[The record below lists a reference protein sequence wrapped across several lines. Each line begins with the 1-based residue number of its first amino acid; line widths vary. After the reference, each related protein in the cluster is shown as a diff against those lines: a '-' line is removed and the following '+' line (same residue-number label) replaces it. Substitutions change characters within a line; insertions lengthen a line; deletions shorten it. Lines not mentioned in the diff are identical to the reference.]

1 MVYVKTNDNEKK
13 AFPVRFVLSLT
24 FGVKTLLVSMKRG
37 FLYALGQL
45 ATKSFWKKLVAAAV
59 KEMVGA
65 FMKTLGGKFMTYG
78 IGQEDPEIK
87 KTARTMEGTTAS
99 AAFSGG
105 YQPRT
110 SYNGFGYQSNH
121 QSSGSSFPGM
131 A

>member
-1 MVYVKTNDNEKK
+1 MVFVKTNNGSSRTL
-13 AFPVRFVLSLT
+13 PVRVVLSLSL
-24 FGVKTLLVSMKRG
+24 GVKKLLVGIKKG

-45 ATKSFWKKLVAAAV
+45 ATKAFWKTLVAAAI

-78 IGQEDPEIK
+78 ISQEDPEIK
-87 KTARTMEGTTAS
+87 KTSRTMEGTTAS

-110 SYNGFGYQSNH
+110 SYNGFGYNSSS
-121 QSSGSSFPGM
+121 SSGNSFPGM